1 MPFKS
6 SLMRSAGKLFGVSNQ
21 EDLDLRGETAESRWR
36 EAVKATGGTKSTP
49 GDGYVYH
56 QFYASVPG
64 TVSFPG
70 GGPYTKTPN
79 TSDTFEALEALT
91 CDVLIIGGGAGGGHT
106 PSGNTGGGGGG
117 SGAVIYLTGQSLPAT
132 TYPLTVGGGGQAN
145 TGTPASAN
153 RGDESIFNGSTAY
166 GGGPGG
172 RGAGQEGPGGPGNSP
187 GGWGSGGGGG
197 AGWPAPGGPAGTS
210 GNPAHPGSGTDV
222 PSVPAS
228 VYGFGRAGGQGGGD
242 ASNLSGGGG
251 GGGISSVGL
260 VGQSGSNP
268 PGYSQ
273 GGAGGAGG
281 DYTIFGTAQ
290 GVGGGGAGGSYSKT
304 GINPP
309 AYNFGGGI
317 MDSRA
322 WPTDMAIY
330 PYPGPIGIPSRFHGL
345 DGTGGGG
352 TGGSSSPGYVSGA
365 PTTVIESGRGG
376 CGLVQIR
383 YPV

>member
-21 EDLDLRGETAESRWR
+21 EDLDLRGETAETRWR
-36 EAVKATGGTKSTP
+36 AVAKASGGTKSSP
-49 GDGYVYH
+49 GDGYIYH

-64 TVSFPG
+64 TAP
-70 GGPYTKTPN
+70 GPYTKTPN
-79 TSDTFEALEALT
+79 TSDTFETLEALT
-91 CDVLIIGGGAGGGHT
+91 CDVLIIGGGAGGGST

-117 SGAVIYLTGQSLPAT
+117 AGAVIYLTSQPFPIA
-132 TYPLTVGGGGQAN
+132 TYPLTVGGGGQDVDPVAA
-145 TGTPASAN
+145 PAAAN

-172 RGAGQEGPGGPGNSP
+172 YGAGNGGSGGPGNSP

-197 AGWPAPGGPAGTS
+197 AGYPSPGPAGTS

-228 VYGFGRAGGQGGGD
+228 VYGFGRAGGIGGGD
-242 ASNLSGGGG
+242 GSNLSAGGG

-260 VGQSGSNP
+260 QGESGSNP

-281 DYTIFGTAQ
+281 LYTISGTAQ

-304 GINPP
+304 GVSPT
-309 AYNFGGGI
+309 AYDSGGGI

-322 WPTDMAIY
+322 WPTGMAIY
-330 PYPGPIGIPSRFHGL
+330 SYPGPIGIPQRFHGL

-352 TGGSSSPGYVSGA
+352 TGGCSSPGYVSGA
-365 PTTVIESGRGG
+365 PPTITVSGRGG

-383 YPV
+383 YPE

>member
-1 MPFKS
+1 MLGNFWFKKEKPLLGLTGMGGGVGS
-6 SLMRSAGKLFGVSNQ
+6 SLVSSGGAGL
-21 EDLDLRGETAESRWR
+21 
-36 EAVKATGGTKSTP
+36 KATGGTTSNP
-49 GDGYVYH
+49 GDGYTYH

-64 TVSFPG
+64 TVTVTPFD

-79 TSDTFEALEALT
+79 TSETFVALEALT

-106 PSGNTGGGGGG
+106 PTGNTGGGGGG
-117 SGAVIYLTGQSLPAT
+117 AGCVIYLTGQSLPAT
-132 TYPLTVGGGGQAN
+132 TYPLTVGGGGQSN
-145 TGTPASAN
+145 TAPPASAN
-153 RGDESIFNGSTAY
+153 NGDASIFNGSTAY
-166 GGGPGG
+166 GGGSGG
-172 RGAGQEGPGGPGNSP
+172 KGAGVGGAGANGTGPTNQ
-187 GGWGSGGGGG
+187 GSGGGGG
-197 AGWPAPGGPAGTS
+197 AGQSGGGGAGGST

-228 VYGFGRAGGQGGGD
+228 VYGFGRAGGSGGGD
-242 ASNLSGGGG
+242 GSNLSAGGG

-260 VGQSGSNP
+260 AGQSGTNA

-281 DYTIFGTAQ
+281 DYTIIGTAQ
-290 GVGGGGAGGSYSKT
+290 GIGGGGAGGSYSKT

-309 AYNFGGGI
+309 AYDSGGGI
-317 MDSRA
+317 QDGRA
-322 WPTDMAIY
+322 WPTAMAIY
-330 PYPGPIGIPSRFHGL
+330 PYPVPIGIPARFHGL

-352 TGGSSSPGYVSGA
+352 TGGTTPPGIVSGA
-365 PTTVIESGRGG
+365 PTAIMQSGRGG